1 MAKFEYK
8 FPELG
13 EGLHEG
19 EIVKLHIKAGDKVTD
34 DDIIMEVQNDKAVVE
49 VPCPVNGTILEVR
62 VADGQVCHVGEVVAV
77 IEAEG
82 ELPEGSEAE
91 TAPGPQADAAQEANA
106 AVGGADTTSS
116 PASADP
122 SASKGSSQASGGNKF
137 AYKFPELGEGLHE
150 GEIVKMHIKA
160 GDKVTDD
167 DIIMEVQNDKAVVE
181 VPCPVNGT
189 VLEVRVADGE
199 THHVGDIV
207 AIIEVEGELPEG
219 SETIEESA
227 PAAEAKAPTSASP
240 AAAASSASS
249 NREVLAT
256 PSVRK
261 FAREEG
267 VEIGQVQGSGKN
279 GKISREDVENFKKNG
294 GQAPA
299 PAASEA
305 AAPTAQSPAAAKSEA
320 PAKAAASAPAAS
332 AAVDEERVPFKGIRK
347 AISNA
352 MVKSAYTAPHVTI
365 MDEVDVTELVAFRT
379 RMKPLAEKK
388 GIKVTYL
395 PFIVKALVAAVRE
408 FPALNASIDEEK
420 SEIVYKKHYDIGI
433 ATDTENGLIVPVVK
447 DADRKSVFK
456 IAETIN
462 DLAKRG
468 RDGKLTATEMRGSTI
483 SISNIGSAGGMFF
496 TPIINYPEV
505 AILGTGRISEKAI
518 VKNGE
523 IVAAPMMALSL
534 SFDHRLIDGATAQN
548 CMNYLK
554 SLLANPELMVME
566 V

>member
-19 EIVKLHIKAGDKVTD
+19 EIVKI
-34 DDIIMEVQNDKAVVE
+34 
-49 VPCPVNGTILEVR
+49 
-62 VADGQVCHVGEVVAV
+62 
-77 IEAEG
+77 
-82 ELPEGSEAE
+82 
-91 TAPGPQADAAQEANA
+91 
-106 AVGGADTTSS
+106 
-116 PASADP
+116 
-122 SASKGSSQASGGNKF
+122 
-137 AYKFPELGEGLHE
+137 
-150 GEIVKMHIKA
+150 HIKA

-189 VLEVRVADGE
+189 VLEVRAADGETHHVGDIIAVIEAEGELPEGSESAPEADAAQEANAAVGGADTSAASSPATADPSASQGSASGSNKFAYKFPELGEGLHEGEIVKMHIKVGDKVTDDDIIMEVQNDKAVVEVPCPVNGTVVEVRVADGE

-219 SETIEESA
+219 SETIEDSA
-227 PAAEAKAPTSASP
+227 PAAEAKAPTASAP
-240 AAAASSASS
+240 AAAPASASS
-249 NREVLAT
+249 REVLAT

-267 VEIGQVQGSGKN
+267 VDLGQVQGSGKN

-299 PAASEA
+299 VASAPAAAASEA
-305 AAPTAQSPAAAKSEA
+305 PAAAKAEA
-320 PAKAAASAPAAS
+320 PAKAAASPTAIPAA
-332 AAVDEERVPFKGIRK
+332 ADEERVPFKGIRK

-388 GIKVTYL
+388 GVKVTYL

-408 FPALNASIDEEK
+408 FPALNASIDEAAN
-420 SEIVYKKHYDIGI
+420 EIVYKKHYDIGI
-433 ATDTENGLIVPVVK
+433 ATDTENGLIVPVIK

-456 IAETIN
+456 IAESIS

-468 RDGKLTATEMRGSTI
+468 REGKLAPNEMRGSTI
-483 SISNIGSAGGMFF
+483 SITNIGSAGGMFF

-518 VKNGE
+518 VRNGE

>member
-19 EIVKLHIKAGDKVTD
+19 EIVKMHIKVGDKVTD

-49 VPCPVNGTILEVR
+49 VPCPVNGTVLEVR
-62 VADGQVCHVGEVVAV
+62 AADGETHHVGDIVAI

-82 ELPEGSEAE
+82 ELPEGSES
-91 TAPGPQADAAQEANA
+91 APEADAKQEANA
-106 AVGGADTTSS
+106 AVGGADTSAASS
-116 PASADP
+116 PATAAP
-122 SASKGSSQASGGNKF
+122 QASASSSNKF

-189 VLEVRVADGE
+189 VVEVRVADGE

-227 PAAEAKAPTSASP
+227 PAAEANAPVSAP
-240 AAAASSASS
+240 AAASTSTAP

-267 VEIGQVQGSGKN
+267 VEIGNVQGSGKN
-279 GKISREDVENFKKNG
+279 GKITREDVENFKKNG

-299 PAASEA
+299 AAAS
-305 AAPTAQSPAAAKSEA
+305 APTAAATTEAPAAAKSEA

-332 AAVDEERVPFKGIRK
+332 AGAADEERVPFKGIRK

-408 FPALNASIDEEK
+408 FPALNASIDEAAN
-420 SEIVYKKHYDIGI
+420 EIVYKKHYDIGI
-433 ATDTENGLIVPVVK
+433 ATDTENGLIVPVIK

-456 IAETIN
+456 IAESIS

-468 RDGKLTATEMRGSTI
+468 RDGKLAPNEMRGSTI
-483 SISNIGSAGGMFF
+483 SITNIGSAGGMFF

-518 VKNGE
+518 VRNGE